1 MKKLIILL
9 VFILSFSFINAQ
21 KTYVTKRVTSNN
33 LVVDGVFDD
42 EIWSEGNWQNDFTQ
56 NSPNN
61 GAKATQKTEF
71 KILYDDDYIY
81 VAIKAFDNEPDKIE
95 KRLSRRDSWDG
106 DKVVVKFDS
115 YYDKRT
121 AFTFNVNAGGV
132 KNDGI
137 FTNDGDNF
145 DDTWNPI
152 WYVKTAITSYGWN
165 AEMKIPLS
173 QLRFNNQQNQTWG
186 LEVERFVF
194 RTQETDYWQPIPDDV
209 AGHVSHFGTLEGIR
223 NIKPKKRIELAPY
236 FMSKVDLY
244 PKEDGNPYADGTDF
258 GLMTGLDGKIGITND
273 LTLDFTI
280 NPDFGQVEAD
290 PSEVNL
296 SAFETFLDEK
306 RLFFVEGNN
315 ITNFQLTPGGN
326 PWSRDNLFYSRRI
339 GRAPQG
345 FPDIVSG
352 EYYDMPQNTRINGA
366 LKLTGKTK
374 NGWSIGIME
383 SAVGPSKAIINN
395 NGTERKEIVEPL
407 TNYFLARLQKD
418 INKGNTIVGGM
429 LTSTYRNIPNDN
441 LLFLNKSAITG
452 GLDFMQYFK
461 KRKYYISAK
470 VSGSHI
476 TGDKT
481 AILMQQLSSR
491 RYFQRPDA
499 DYLTVDSNRTSL
511 TGHSGTFSFGKNANS
526 GFRYS
531 FAFTWRS
538 PEYETN
544 DMGYLRNANNSFQY
558 IWLAYT
564 ITKPFSIFRRIN
576 FTANQW
582 AGWDFGGVNNFSG
595 GNIGTWMQFTNLWT
609 LNASISAEGTS
620 IDNTALRGG
629 SALHTPGHYNYNLG
643 LGTNNTKKINLHT
656 GFWDNH
662 GFLNSNRNYGIY
674 GIINIRPSNTLSLS
688 VSANYNYSNNN
699 LQYVS
704 QTVYNNENRYI
715 FAEIDQKTLNFT
727 IRINYNITPDLT
739 IQYYGSP
746 FVSSGLYNNFKKI
759 TNSKADVYTDR
770 FHTFSEDEIAY
781 NNEFDNYSIYESNLI
796 NPDYNV
802 HNPNYN
808 FRQFNS
814 NLVLRWEYSA
824 GSALY
829 LVWSQ
834 GKTDFES
841 QGNFDF
847 SNDVKQLFGT
857 KGNNTVLIKFSYRF
871 VN

>member
-209 AGHVSHFGTLEGIR
+209 AGHVSHFGTL
-223 NIKPKKRIELAPY
+223 
-236 FMSKVDLY
+236 
-244 PKEDGNPYADGTDF
+244 
-258 GLMTGLDGKIGITND
+258 
-273 LTLDFTI
+273 
-280 NPDFGQVEAD
+280 D

-620 IDNTALRGG
+620 IDNT
-629 SALHTPGHYNYNLG
+629 YNYNLG